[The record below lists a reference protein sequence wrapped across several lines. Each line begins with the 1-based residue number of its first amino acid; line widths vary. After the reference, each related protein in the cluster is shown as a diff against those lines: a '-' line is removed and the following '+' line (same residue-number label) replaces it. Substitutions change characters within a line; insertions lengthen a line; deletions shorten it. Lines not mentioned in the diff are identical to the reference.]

1 MSKKR
6 KKNMRQEDENRKDLI
21 SSRVRI
27 TIFALLA
34 SDACRLINYTLGVLA
49 ELLAHATAHC
59 ISLVGL
65 IHPALASNYP
75 WDIKEFFSADNWQVI
90 PTVRNAKCHLFYDQN
105 KATALKD
112 LMAFRCANF
121 FFTQILVCFWFFRIL
136 QLLLPSFKYHL

>member
-1 MSKKR
+1 M
-6 KKNMRQEDENRKDLI
+6 I

-27 TIFALLA
+27 TISALLA

-59 ISLVGL
+59 ISLEGL

-75 WDIKEFFSADNWQVI
+75 CDIKKFFSADNWQAV

-105 KATALKD
+105 KATA
-112 LMAFRCANF
+112 
-121 FFTQILVCFWFFRIL
+121 
-136 QLLLPSFKYHL
+136 